1 MDMKKSDIV
10 LNKTAVE
17 TGSSVV
23 VECDIIVP
31 DVKPDLL
38 KILQTDAVVSLNRKE
53 VTDGGY
59 TVGGKVDFTVL
70 YVPESAKGVC
80 SLSASAEFTDN
91 ENHPTAKD
99 GMFMDVLADVEHL
112 EFNLINSRKINIKAV
127 VGIDTHIM
135 EKLPVSIPIQLD
147 GEGVMMKKERICG
160 LNRVLQKNDEIKL
173 TDEITIPQGKP
184 TIETLLKSDVALR
197 NKDIKVIAGKIV
209 AKGELAI
216 CSLYISE
223 GDGMATFV
231 ENCLPFTEII
241 DAQGISEDN
250 YNNIDFQVIKS
261 SVNAIPDADGDLRML
276 DCDIKL
282 GVSISSD
289 EKVDEDVIADVY
301 STSKK
306 LNITSNN
313 IEVDALKSNIDVSY
327 TIKENVMPAEGIP
340 PISHIYNVVAK
351 PYISSSTAQDG
362 KLTLE
367 GVIDTYILYIS
378 SKEDSPVYNFKA
390 EVPFSI
396 TIDAPSASTGD
407 KVRAKI
413 TANHISYNL
422 NAAGEVE
429 LRMVLAVSAAAFGR
443 NTVNII
449 SDISEEEFDRGDSPS
464 IVLYFIQKGDTL
476 WDIAKRYH
484 TKEEYIRKLNNIDGE
499 NLTEGMQILIPKA

>member
-38 KILQTDAVVSLNRKE
+38 KILQTDAVVALNKKE

-59 TVGGKVDFTVL
+59 NVGGRVDFTVL

-80 SLSASAEFTDN
+80 SLSASADFTDN
-91 ENHPTAKD
+91 ENHPLAKD
-99 GMFMDVLADVEHL
+99 GMFMDVMADVEHL

-135 EKLPVSIPIQLD
+135 EKLPVSIPVD
-147 GEGVMMKKERICG
+147 MEGEGVMMKKEKISG
-160 LNRVLQKNDEIKL
+160 LCRVLQKNDEIKL
-173 TDEITIPQGKP
+173 TDELTIPQGKP
-184 TIETLLKSDVALR
+184 TINTLLKSDVALR

-209 AKGELAI
+209 AKGELSI

-231 ENCLPFTEII
+231 ENCMPFTEII

-261 SVNAIPDADGDLRML
+261 SVNAIPDADGDLRTL

-289 EKVDEDVIADVY
+289 EKVNEDVISDVY

-306 LNITSNN
+306 LSINSNN
-313 IEVDALKSNIDVSY
+313 IEVDSLKSNIDVSH
-327 TIKENVMPAEGIP
+327 TIKESVMSVEGIP

-351 PYISSSTAQDG
+351 PYISSATAQDG
-362 KLTLE
+362 KIILE

-378 SKEDSPVYNFKA
+378 QKEDSPVYNFKA

-396 TIDAPSASTGD
+396 VLDAPDASAGD

-413 TANHISYNL
+413 TVNHISYNL
-422 NAAGEVE
+422 NAAGEIE
-429 LRMVLAVSAAAFGR
+429 LRMVLAINAAAFGK
-443 NTVNII
+443 NTVNVI

>member
-38 KILQTDAVVSLNRKE
+38 KILQTDAVAILNKKE

-59 TVGGKVDFTVL
+59 NVGGKVDFTVL

-80 SLSASAEFTDN
+80 SLSATADFINN
-91 ENHPTAKD
+91 ENHPLAKA
-99 GMFMDVLADVEHL
+99 GMFMDVICDVEHL

-135 EKLPVSIPIQLD
+135 EKLPLSIPTD
-147 GEGVMMKKERICG
+147 MEGEDVMMKKERMHG
-160 LNRVLQKNDEIKL
+160 LCRVLQKNDEIKL
-173 TDEITIPQGKP
+173 TDELTIPQGKP

-197 NKDIKVIAGKIV
+197 NKEIKVIAGKIV
-209 AKGELAI
+209 VKGELSI

-261 SVNAIPDADGDLRML
+261 SVNATADADGDLRML

-289 EKVDEDVIADVY
+289 ERISEDVIADVY

-306 LNITSNN
+306 LNISSSN
-313 IEVDALKSNIDVSY
+313 IEVDSLTESIDVSH
-327 TIKENVMPAEGIP
+327 TIKENVMPAEGLP
-340 PISHIYNVVAK
+340 PINHIYNVVSK
-351 PYISSSTAQDG
+351 PYISSAEAQDG
-362 KLTLE
+362 KIILE

-396 TIDAPSASTGD
+396 VLDAPGASAGD
-407 KVRAKI
+407 KVRGKI
-413 TANHISYNL
+413 TVNHISYNL
-422 NAAGEVE
+422 NAAGEIE
-429 LRMVLAVSAAAFGR
+429 LRMVLMVSAATFHK
-443 NTVNII
+443 NTVNVI
-449 SDISEEEFDRGDSPS
+449 SDITEEEFDEKDAPS

-484 TKEEYIRKLNNIDGE
+484 TKEEYIRKLNNIEGDV
-499 NLTEGMQILIPKA
+499 LKEGMQILIPKA

>member
-1 MDMKKSDIV
+1 MDMKKRDIV
-10 LNKTAVE
+10 LNKTAAE
-17 TGSSVV
+17 TSSSVV

-38 KILQTDAVVSLNRKE
+38 KILQTDAVVVLNKKE

-59 TVGGKVDFTVL
+59 SIGGRVDFTVL

-80 SLSASAEFTDN
+80 SLSASADFTDN
-91 ENHPTAKD
+91 ESHPLAKN
-99 GMFMDVLADVEHL
+99 GMFMDAAAEIEHL

-127 VGIDTHIM
+127 VGIDMQMM
-135 EKLPVSIPIQLD
+135 EKLPLSIPSELE
-147 GEGVMMKKERICG
+147 GEGIMMKKEKLSG
-160 LNRVLQKNDEIKL
+160 LCRVLQKNDEIKL
-173 TDEITIPQGKP
+173 TDELSIPQGKP

-197 NKDIKVIAGKIV
+197 NKEIKVIAGKIV
-209 AKGELAI
+209 AKGELSI

-231 ENCLPFTEII
+231 ENCMPFTEIL

-250 YNNIDFQVIKS
+250 YNNIDFHVIKS
-261 SVNAIPDADGDLRML
+261 NVNAIPDADGDLRTL

-289 EKVDEDVIADVY
+289 EKVSEDVIADVY

-306 LNITSNN
+306 LNINSNN
-313 IEVDALKSNIDVSY
+313 IEVDSLTSSVEISH
-327 TIKENVMPAEGIP
+327 TIKENIMPEEELP

-351 PYISSSTAQDG
+351 PYISSATAQDG
-362 KLTLE
+362 KIVLE
-367 GVIDTYILYIS
+367 GIVDTYILYIS
-378 SKEDSPVYNFKA
+378 PKEDSPVYNFKA
-390 EVPFSI
+390 EIPFSV
-396 TIDAPSASTGD
+396 TLDAPGASTGD
-407 KVRAKI
+407 KVRSKM
-413 TANHISYNL
+413 TVNHISYNL
-422 NAAGEVE
+422 NAAGEIE
-429 LRMVLAVSAAAFGR
+429 LRMVISVNAATFGKNAVS
-443 NTVNII
+443 VI
-449 SDISEEEFDRGDSPS
+449 SDISEEEFEHGKGPS

-499 NLTEGMQILIPKA
+499 ILTEGMQILIPKA

>member
-38 KILQTDAVVSLNRKE
+38 KILQTDAVVTLNKTE

-59 TVGGKVDFTVL
+59 NVGGRVDFTVL

-80 SLSASAEFTDN
+80 ALVSSADFTDN
-91 ENHPTAKD
+91 ENHPLVKD
-99 GMFMDVLADVEHL
+99 GMFMDAVADVEHL

-127 VGIDTHIM
+127 VGIDIHIM
-135 EKLPVSIPIQLD
+135 EKLPLAIPTDVEGD
-147 GEGVMMKKERICG
+147 GIMMKKEKISG
-160 LNRVLQKNDEIKL
+160 LCRVLQKNDEIKL
-173 TDEITIPQGKP
+173 TDELTIPQGKP
-184 TIETLLKSDVALR
+184 TIETLLKSDVAIR
-197 NKDIKVIAGKIV
+197 NKEIKVIAGKIV
-209 AKGELAI
+209 AKGELSI

-223 GDGMATFV
+223 GDGLATFV

-250 YNNIDFQVIKS
+250 YNNIDFHVIKS
-261 SVNAIPDADGDLRML
+261 TVNAIPDADGDLRTL

-289 EKVDEDVIADVY
+289 EKVNEDVIADVY

-306 LNITSNN
+306 LNINSKN
-313 IEVDALKSNIDVSY
+313 IEVDSLTDSIDVSH
-327 TIKENVMPAEGIP
+327 TIKENVIPVEGLP

-351 PYISSSTAQDG
+351 PYVSSASAQDG
-362 KLTLE
+362 KIRLE
-367 GVIDTYILYIS
+367 GVIDAYILYIS

-390 EVPFSI
+390 EVPFSM
-396 TIDAPSASTGD
+396 TFDAPGTSEGD
-407 KVRAKI
+407 KVRSKV
-413 TANHISYNL
+413 TVNHISYNL
-422 NAAGEVE
+422 NAAGEIE
-429 LRMVLAVSAAAFGR
+429 LRMVLMVNAAAFGK
-443 NTVNII
+443 NTVNVI
-449 SDISEEEFDRGDSPS
+449 SDISEEEFDQGDGPS

-484 TKEEYIRKLNNIDGE
+484 TREEYIRELNNLDGD
-499 NLTEGMQILIPKA
+499 NLIEGMQILIPKA

>member
-10 LNKTAVE
+10 INKTAVE

-38 KILQTDAVVSLNRKE
+38 KILQTDAVVALNKKE

-59 TVGGKVDFTVL
+59 SVGGRVDFTVL

-80 SLSASAEFTDN
+80 ALAASADFTDS
-91 ENHPTAKD
+91 ENHPLAKN
-99 GMFMDVLADVEHL
+99 GMFMDVAADIEHL

-127 VGIDTHIM
+127 VGIDAHIM
-135 EKLPVSIPIQLD
+135 EKLPLGVPTEVE
-147 GEGVMMKKERICG
+147 GEGIMMKKEKMCG
-160 LNRVLQKNDEIKL
+160 LKRVLQKNDEIKL
-173 TDEITIPQGKP
+173 TDELAIPQGKP

-197 NKDIKVIAGKIV
+197 NKDVKVIAGKIV
-209 AKGELAI
+209 AKGELSI

-250 YNNIDFQVIKS
+250 YNNIDFKVLKS
-261 SVNAIPDADGDLRML
+261 TVNAIPDADGDLRTL

-289 EKVDEDVIADVY
+289 EIISVDVISDVY

-306 LNITSNN
+306 LNINSKN
-313 IEVDALKSNIDVSY
+313 IELDSLTSNIDVTY
-327 TIKENVMPAEGIP
+327 TIKENVMPEDGIP

-351 PYISSSTAQDG
+351 PYISSAEAQDG
-362 KLTLE
+362 KIMLE
-367 GVIDTYILYIS
+367 GIIDTYILYIS
-378 SKEDSPVYNFKA
+378 PKEDSPVYNFKA

-396 TIDAPSASTGD
+396 DLDAPGASTGD
-407 KVRAKI
+407 KVRANI
-413 TANHISYNL
+413 TVNHISYNI
-422 NAAGEVE
+422 NAAGEIE
-429 LRMVLAVSAAAFGR
+429 LRMVLMVNAATFGK
-443 NTVNII
+443 NTVNVI
-449 SDISEEEFDRGDSPS
+449 SDITEEDFDGVESPS

-484 TKEEYIRKLNNIDGE
+484 TKEEYIRKLNNLEGD

>member
-38 KILQTDAVVSLNRKE
+38 KILQTDAVVALNKKE
-53 VTDGGY
+53 VIDGGY
-59 TVGGKVDFTVL
+59 NVGGRVDFTVL

-80 SLSASAEFTDN
+80 SLSASADFIDS
-91 ENHPTAKD
+91 ENHPLTKS
-99 GMFMDVLADVEHL
+99 GMFMDAVADVEHL

-135 EKLPVSIPIQLD
+135 EKLPLSIPID
-147 GEGVMMKKERICG
+147 MEGEDVMMKKERMCG
-160 LNRVLQKNDEIKL
+160 LCRAVQKNDEIKL
-173 TDEITIPQGKP
+173 TDELTIPQGKP

-197 NKDIKVIAGKIV
+197 NKEIKVIAGKIV
-209 AKGELAI
+209 AKGELSI

-223 GDGMATFV
+223 GDGMATSV

-289 EKVDEDVIADVY
+289 EKVNEDIIADVY

-306 LNITSNN
+306 LNINSNN
-313 IEVDALKSNIDVSY
+313 IEVDTLTSNIDVSH
-327 TIKENVMPAEGIP
+327 TIKENVMPTEGIP

-351 PYISSSTAQDG
+351 PYISTGTSQYG
-362 KLTLE
+362 KIMLE
-367 GVIDTYILYIS
+367 GVIDAYILYIS
-378 SKEDSPVYNFKA
+378 SKEDSPVYNFKT

-396 TIDAPSASTGD
+396 VLDAPGALAGD
-407 KVRAKI
+407 KVRGKI
-413 TANHISYNL
+413 TINHISYNL
-422 NAAGEVE
+422 NAAGEIE
-429 LRMVLAVSAAAFGR
+429 LRMVLMVSAASFGK
-443 NTVNII
+443 NTVNVI
-449 SDISEEEFDRGDSPS
+449 SDISEEEFDQEDSPS

-484 TKEEYIRKLNNIDGE
+484 TKEEYIRKLNNLEGE
-499 NLTEGMQILIPKA
+499 YLTEGMQILIPKA

>member
-10 LNKTAVE
+10 LNKTAAE

-38 KILQTDAVVSLNRKE
+38 KILQTDAVVSLNKKE

-59 TVGGKVDFTVL
+59 NVGGRVNFTVL

-80 SLSASAEFTDN
+80 SLSASADFTDS
-91 ENHPTAKD
+91 ENYPTVKD
-99 GMFMDVLADVEHL
+99 GMFMDAAADVEHL

-127 VGIDTHIM
+127 VGIDAHIM
-135 EKLPVSIPIQLD
+135 EKMPVSIPTELE
-147 GEGVMMKKERICG
+147 GEGVMMKKERVCG

-261 SVNAIPDADGDLRML
+261 SVNAIPDADGDLRTL

-289 EKVDEDVIADVY
+289 EVISEDVISDVY

-306 LNITSNN
+306 LNIMGSN
-313 IEVDALKSNIDVSY
+313 IEVDALTSNIDVSH

-340 PISHIYNVVAK
+340 PINHIYNVVAK
-351 PYISSSTAQDG
+351 PYISSGTAQDG
-362 KLTLE
+362 KIILE

-396 TIDAPSASTGD
+396 TLDAPGASAGD

-413 TANHISYNL
+413 TVNHISYNL
-422 NAAGEVE
+422 NAAGEIE
-429 LRMVLAVSAAAFGR
+429 LRMVLMINAAAFGK
-443 NTVNII
+443 NTINVI
-449 SDISEEEFDRGDSPS
+449 SDISEEEFDREENPS

-484 TKEEYIRKLNNIDGE
+484 TKEEYIRKLNNIDGDI
-499 NLTEGMQILIPKA
+499 LKEGMQILIPKA